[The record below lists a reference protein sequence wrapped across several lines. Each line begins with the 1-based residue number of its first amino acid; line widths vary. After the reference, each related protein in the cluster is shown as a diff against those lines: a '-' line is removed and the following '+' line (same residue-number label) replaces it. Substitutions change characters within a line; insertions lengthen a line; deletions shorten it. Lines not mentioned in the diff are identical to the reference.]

1 MGRGDN
7 KTAVK
12 KDRIILVHG
21 ACHGAWCWHK
31 MVARLASEGHTVS
44 AIDLTGSG
52 IDTRKIPEDVA
63 YFSVY
68 AKQLMD
74 LMASLSTGEQVVLV
88 GHSFGG
94 LALAL
99 AMESF
104 PEKIAVAVFLTAF
117 MPDTTSPPSHVLN
130 KIDLSKLMDT
140 ELKTLVVPEK
150 AEPVTTMLFGPEF
163 MAKSLYQLCS
173 PEVIKFTRRS
183 SQKLCNVINI
193 NGQDLALGKSLV
205 RVTSL
210 FLEDL
215 SKMPAF
221 TEERYGSVPKVY
233 IVCGR
238 DEAISV
244 EYQRWM
250 IQRTPVKEVMEIEGA
265 DHMAMLSSPV
275 ELFRCLAR
283 IVDKYGRTMPCT
295 I

>member
-1 MGRGDN
+1 M
-7 KTAVK
+7 
-12 KDRIILVHG
+12 
-21 ACHGAWCWHK
+21 
-31 MVARLASEGHTVS
+31 
-44 AIDLTGSG
+44 
-52 IDTRKIPEDVA
+52 
-63 YFSVY
+63 
-68 AKQLMD
+68 
-74 LMASLSTGEQVVLV
+74 
-88 GHSFGG
+88 
-94 LALAL
+94 
-99 AMESF
+99 
-104 PEKIAVAVFLTAF
+104 EKI
-117 MPDTTSPPSHVLN
+117 DQ
-130 KIDLSKLMDT
+130 SKLMDT
-140 ELKTLVVPEK
+140 EWKTLVVPEK

-163 MAKSLYQLCS
+163 MAKALYQLCS
-173 PEVIKFTRRS
+173 PE
-183 SQKLCNVINI
+183 
-193 NGQDLALGKSLV
+193 DLALGKSLV
-205 RVTSL
+205 RVASL

-283 IVDKYGRTMPCT
+283 IVHKYGRTMPCT